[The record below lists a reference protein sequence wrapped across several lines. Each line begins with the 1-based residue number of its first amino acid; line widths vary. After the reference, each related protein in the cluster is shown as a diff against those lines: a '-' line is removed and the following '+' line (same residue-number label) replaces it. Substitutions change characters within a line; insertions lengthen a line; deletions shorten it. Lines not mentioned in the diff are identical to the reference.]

1 LEGAFRFLFAF
12 LLRDQ
17 ETQPEVF
24 DMDLQLADKV
34 ALVTAASK
42 GLGKASARQLALE
55 GAKVVMCARSDVLET
70 AALDIRDE
78 TEAEIVTVRAD
89 VTAQADIE
97 NLVQHTIDTFGRI
110 DVLVINA
117 GGPNPGNFLDLTLAD
132 WEAGIQLTLMSAV
145 RLCYEV
151 VPHMLEQG
159 SGNIIAIE
167 SISVRQPIDK
177 LILSN
182 SLRMAVIGML
192 KSMANELG
200 PHGIRINAINPTF
213 TWTERVEQLL
223 KNRAAEKGTDISQEA
238 EAIAATIPLRRMGD
252 VEEFGK
258 AVAWLASPASSYIHG
273 HGLMFDG
280 GATRSSI

>member
-1 LEGAFRFLFAF
+1 
-12 LLRDQ
+12 
-17 ETQPEVF
+17 
-24 DMDLQLADKV
+24 MDLQLVGKV

-42 GLGKASARQLALE
+42 GLGKASACQLARE
-55 GAKVVMCARSDVLET
+55 GAHVVMCARSDALET
-70 AALDIRDE
+70 AAS
-78 TEAEIVTVRAD
+78 EIQGESSSEVVPVRAD
-89 VTAQADIE
+89 VTVQANIE
-97 NLVQHTIDTFGRI
+97 RMVHRTVDQFGRI
-110 DVLVINA
+110 DILVENT
-117 GGPNPGNFLDLTLAD
+117 GGPTPGNFLDLSLSD
-132 WEAGIQLTLMSAV
+132 WEEGIQLTLMSVV

-151 VPHMLEQG
+151 IPLILGQG

-182 SLRMAVIGML
+182 SVRMAVIGLL
-192 KSMANELG
+192 KSIANEFG
-200 PHGIRINAINPTF
+200 PQGIRINTINPTF

-223 KNRAAEKGTDISQEA
+223 KNRAADRGTDIAQEA
-238 EAIAATIPLRRMGD
+238 EVIAATIPLRRMGD
-252 VEEFGK
+252 VEEFGR